1 MEARIIHRFA
11 AMPSQTD
18 TTAHASPGE
27 LVYTPS
33 FMKSSFLIIMPLAVV
48 ALVVLTPAD
57 AQIPSPPESPAPS
70 PSLLA
75 KYEESY
81 VANLMQDC
89 VVEGRVANAARN
101 RATKPDVREL
111 GASLGTDYPKL
122 AEDLSLFAV
131 QKGIKLPADLEASHQ
146 KLIDALSSVS
156 VDEFDSAYLALV
168 IDNHVRYVAQIE
180 PILRT
185 ANDADLKAIL
195 AKTLTHVTEHL
206 AQAKAVQKKY
216 AGVSVDAKAAVPK

>member
-1 MEARIIHRFA
+1 MKPLFPRII
-11 AMPSQTD
+11 
-18 TTAHASPGE
+18 
-27 LVYTPS
+27 
-33 FMKSSFLIIMPLAVV
+33 PLAAL
-48 ALVVLTPAD
+48 ALVALTPAN
-57 AQIPSPPESPAPS
+57 AQIPSPSEPPAPS

-75 KYEESY
+75 KYEESF

-89 VVEGRVANAARN
+89 VVEGRVASAARN

-111 GASLGTDYPKL
+111 GSVLGIDYPKL

-168 IDNHVRYVAQIE
+168 IDNQTRYVAQIE
-180 PILRT
+180 PILKT

-195 AKTLTHVTEHL
+195 AKTLAHVSDHL

-216 AGVSVDAKAAVPK
+216 AGVSVDAKAAVAK